1 MNGNQGSKLDAGLLG
16 AGGAAL
22 MWWSALEQGR
32 TEQIRNNKLDIRDT
46 TQQLHALMSS
56 ADWIRLQAP
65 SVRDA
70 LVGIAAATPAS
81 QPASTVPP
89 IAATAARAD
98 LSSGANIPTLQFPP
112 QVSSYDA
119 AGRTGTPGE
128 IALAM
133 HVQLYQEPRA
143 WSQGLTQSKPPTG
156 EQLLQLHCA
165 AQGLSVAAT
174 NQRMSQAAWTQTWQN
189 VIALANGA
197 PMPAPL
203 PPPAASG
210 ADPHCD
216 INKPPTAKAVV
227 LASILPLNSGSPG
240 LPNVPYINP
249 QTDAAQ
255 RWRLTTV
262 ATGAIAGDKLAH
274 VAFAS
279 AYVTQRGSPQP
290 FQPVVL
296 TSRSAQVYADN
307 VTPYGFDLIAGQGLG
322 GNATVDV
329 FVAVIAGVAG

>member
-56 ADWIRLQAP
+56 ADWMRLQAP

-70 LVGIAAATPAS
+70 VVGIAAATPAS

-89 IAATAARAD
+89 IGATATRPD
-98 LSSGANIPTLQFPP
+98 LSSGSNIASLQWPP
-112 QVSSYDA
+112 QAGSYDS
-119 AGRTGTPGE
+119 AGRTAAPGE
-128 IALAM
+128 LALAF
-133 HVQLYQEPRA
+133 HVQTYQEPRA
-143 WSQGLTQSKPPTG
+143 WAQGLTQNRVPTG
-156 EQLLQLHCA
+156 DQLMQLHSA
-165 AQGLSVAAT
+165 AQGLSLAAT
-174 NQRMSQAAWTQTWQN
+174 SQRLTPTAWTQTWQN
-189 VIALANGA
+189 IFALASG
-197 PMPAPL
+197 APL
-203 PPPAASG
+203 PAPPAASC

-240 LPNVPYINP
+240 LPNVPYVNP

-279 AYVTQRGSPQP
+279 AYVTQGGSPQP

-322 GNATVDV
+322 GNANVDV
-329 FVAVIAGVAG
+329 YVAVIAGVAG